1 MAEEE
6 NRLKEIE
13 EEINKILEKT
23 KKGEKLTIKDKWK
36 IDSLRLTQSMI
47 LDDLKNAK

>member
-1 MAEEE
+1 MTKEE
-6 NRLKEIE
+6 RLKEID

-23 KKGEKLTIKDKWK
+23 KNEEKLTIKAKWK
-36 IDSLRLTQSMI
+36 IDSLRLEQRMI